1 MILKIE
7 GLDKLLGKL
16 DTIQKEQCIQRA
28 LTKSCLIVEA
38 QAKVNCPVDDGQL
51 RQSIGSE
58 VKGNI
63 GAIGTNVEYAPYVHQ
78 GTGIYAVNGDG
89 RKTRWKFQ
97 DAKGEWHST
106 IGQPPNPFLER
117 ALDANREQIIDTFKE
132 EITFQ
137 KMIGALIIIAGVY
150 LVVSEKE
157 E

>member
-1 MILKIE
+1 MILEIK
-7 GLDKLLGKL
+7 GLDNLLGKL

-89 RKTRWKFQ
+89 RKTRWKYQ

-106 IGQPPNPFLER
+106 IGQQPNPFLEK
-117 ALDANREQIIDTFKE
+117 ALDANREEIIDTFKE
-132 EITFQ
+132 EI
-137 KMIGALIIIAGVY
+137 KREV
-150 LVVSEKE
+150 EK
-157 E
+157 

>member
-1 MILKIE
+1 MILEIK

-28 LTKSCLIVEA
+28 LNKSCLIVEA

-89 RKTRWKFQ
+89 RKTRWKYQ

-117 ALDANREQIIDTFKE
+117 ALDANREEIIDTFKE
-132 EITFQ
+132 EI
-137 KMIGALIIIAGVY
+137 KREV
-150 LVVSEKE
+150 ER
-157 E
+157 